1 MASRSRSERGA
12 KVSGARGSTS
22 SPGSARQLQLGLL
35 QLAVQ
40 QAVAAGFT
48 LMIPPV
54 LIRPRSWRAPGSW
67 ASTLRRCTGCATTT
81 CTSSAR
87 RRCLL
92 RVPRRRD
99 PRPHRRVAP
108 LRRLVV
114 VLPPR
119 VRVLRQG
126 HPRHHPG
133 APVRQGRD
141 ARLLRP
147 GRRRGRA
154 RAPPRL
160 GGADARRHRAVVPGH
175 RRLRR
180 QSGVQRGAQVRVRG
194 VVSQP
199 GHLPRAHVHV
209 ELHHVPV
216 PAVE

>member
-87 RRCLL
+87 RRCPL

-180 QSGVQRGAQVRVRG
+180 QSGVQRGAQVRARG